1 MAWRGHQK
9 PAIARMAALVV
20 ETGRLAGVGSAF
32 DERAKVHEQ
41 ENFSPAERW
50 WGGSL
55 PAR

>member
-1 MAWRGHQK
+1 VAWRGHQK